1 MPEAVVEQPASS
13 TALLLDYAGVF
24 RFLDSE
30 WDVRLQRGLFSVRSA
45 VIVYS
50 YSFPISFLFSCGLH
64 YSLWFEFIRS
74 LFGRP
79 STTARHLC
87 HQSRPWWTRPMKRQA
102 ETSQKYKKLIRIQNN
117 YLRTWQMLKVC
128 ILEDTFSY
136 VAHLI
141 VATTWLFSGHWT
153 DDKKWNVRD
162 KPSELSVTIHRFP
175 FQFLFRCWIFTLW
188 VSKNSSV
195 IFAIYLGHI
204 WKVSYIPLVSLTL
217 KVFSG

>member
-13 TALLLDYAGVF
+13 TALLPDCAGLF
-24 RFLDSE
+24 DPGSE
-30 WDVRLQRGLFSVRSA
+30 WDVQLQRGLFTLCSA

-50 YSFPISFLFSCGLH
+50 YSFPLRFLFSRCLH
-64 YSLWFEFIRS
+64 CSLWFEFICS

-175 FQFLFRCWIFTLW
+175 FLFRCWIFTLW

>member
-24 RFLDSE
+24 RFQDSE

-50 YSFPISFLFSCGLH
+50 YSFPISFLFICGLH

-87 HQSRPWWTRPMKRQA
+87 YQSRPWWTRPMKRQA

-162 KPSELSVTIHRFP
+162 IKRLSCLWRFIVFHSSSYFAVESLPSEYQR
-175 FQFLFRCWIFTLW
+175 TLRWSLPYIW
-188 VSKNSSV
+188 V
-195 IFAIYLGHI
+195 IYE
-204 WKVSYIPLVSLTL
+204 KYLTYH
-217 KVFSG
+217 

>member
-24 RFLDSE
+24 DLDSE

-50 YSFPISFLFSCGLH
+50 YSFPIRFLFSCGLH

-153 DDKKWNVRD
+153 VDKKWNVRD
-162 KPSELSVTIHRFP
+162 INRLSCLWRFIVFHSSSYFAVESLPSEYQR
-175 FQFLFRCWIFTLW
+175 TLRWSLPYIW
-188 VSKNSSV
+188 V
-195 IFAIYLGHI
+195 IYE
-204 WKVSYIPLVSLTL
+204 KYLTYL
-217 KVFSG
+217 